1 MSFRSVTP
9 LRTAKIAYIA
19 ISALACALGLALII
33 WNDISVSVLGVIIG
47 VLMIVSGLVRMAG
60 YFSRDLYRLAFQ
72 YDLPFGL
79 LLTALGVLVLFN
91 PEGLMTFICITSGVC
106 ILADGLFKMQMSFDA
121 KRFGL
126 NRWWLILLCAILAGV
141 CGLLLILRP
150 VEGAQA
156 IMILFGITLLFEGI
170 MNILTAIT
178 AVKIIKTQK
187 PDIIDVEYTDESE
200 R

>member
-1 MSFRSVTP
+1 M
-9 LRTAKIAYIA
+9 
-19 ISALACALGLALII
+19 
-33 WNDISVSVLGVIIG
+33 LGVIIG

-91 PEGLMTFICITSGVC
+91 PEGLMTFVCITSGVC

>member
-1 MSFRSVTP
+1 MNEKRVTRDED
-9 LRTAKIAYIA
+9 LEIDLKKLAIAY
-19 ISALACALGLALII
+19 L
-33 WNDISVSVLGVIIG
+33 
-47 VLMIVSGLVRMAG
+47 
-60 YFSRDLYRLAFQ
+60 Q
-72 YDLPFGL
+72 
-79 LLTALGVLVLFN
+79 
-91 PEGLMTFICITSGVC
+91 
-106 ILADGLFKMQMSFDA
+106 K
-121 KRFGL
+121 
-126 NRWWLILLCAILAGV
+126 WWLILLCAILAGV

-187 PDIIDVEYTDESE
+187 PDIIDVEYTDESG

>member
-19 ISALACALGLALII
+19 ISALTCALGLALII

-91 PEGLMTFICITSGVC
+91 PEGLMTFICITYGVC

>member
-19 ISALACALGLALII
+19 ISALTCALGLALII

-126 NRWWLILLCAILAGV
+126 NRWWL
-141 CGLLLILRP
+141 LILRP